1 MALYI
6 IPLLIIVLLV
16 LFLRRIK
23 KRNKTGPSEEEYFA
37 KVLKDVDQTKEEQ
50 GTEVE
55 EPKEPLEPE
64 GTTSQPVEAKSQTE
78 PAKEQPQQLEEQEA
92 ATPVEKPAPVEPA
105 EPIPTPAAVEE
116 PKPKP
121 AQAKPK
127 QKFTPSNPL
136 IKQYETHLNL
146 EMLRAQNAGDE
157 DAYIDIVRKNSV
169 YMKNCT
175 LLNKALADKDKEK
188 ALASLKKIR
197 EMIPKDFRPD

>member
-23 KRNKTGPSEEEYFA
+23 KRKKTGPSEEEYFA
-37 KVLKDVDQTKEEQ
+37 KVLKDVDQSQEEKAQ
-50 GTEVE
+50 AVE
-55 EPKEPLEPE
+55 EPRETTVQQIEAKTQTEQPKELQQA
-64 GTTSQPVEAKSQTE
+64 QPVEE
-78 PAKEQPQQLEEQEA
+78 PAP
-92 ATPVEKPAPVEPA
+92 TPVESEPA
-105 EPIPTPAAVEE
+105 HAPEPAAVAE

-121 AQAKPK
+121 APAKPK
-127 QKFTPSNPL
+127 QRFTPSNPL

-175 LLNKALADKDKEK
+175 LLNKALAEKDKEK

-197 EMIPKDFRPD
+197 EMIPKDFRQE

>member
-23 KRNKTGPSEEEYFA
+23 KRKKTGPSEEEYFA
-37 KVLKDVDQTKEEQ
+37 RALKDIDQSQKEKGEA
-50 GTEVE
+50 VE
-55 EPKEPLEPE
+55 EPEKAEELKE
-64 GTTSQPVEAKSQTE
+64 TTTQKVEAETQPEPPEEQQSEQATEKTE
-78 PAKEQPQQLEEQEA
+78 PAPVDPAEPAEPEP
-92 ATPVEKPAPVEPA
+92 TPAPVAEPTSKPAPV
-105 EPIPTPAAVEE
+105 
-116 PKPKP
+116 
-121 AQAKPK
+121 KPK
-127 QKFTPSNPL
+127 QRFTPSNPL

-175 LLNKALADKDKEK
+175 LLNKALAAKDKEK

-197 EMIPKDFRPD
+197 EMIPKDFRPE

>member
-23 KRNKTGPSEEEYFA
+23 KRKKTGPSEEEYFA
-37 KVLKDVDQTKEEQ
+37 QVLKDVDQSQEQ
-50 GTEVE
+50 KGEAVE
-55 EPKEPLEPE
+55 EPQEPE
-64 GTTSQPVEAKSQTE
+64 EHRETAVQPIESKTQTEQPKDLQQVQPVE
-78 PAKEQPQQLEEQEA
+78 EA
-92 ATPVEKPAPVEPA
+92 ALTPVESEPAPAPEP
-105 EPIPTPAAVEE
+105 TTAVE

-121 AQAKPK
+121 APAKPK
-127 QKFTPSNPL
+127 QRFTPSNPL

-175 LLNKALADKDKEK
+175 LLNKALAEKNKEK

-197 EMIPKDFRPD
+197 EMIPRNFKSD

>member
-16 LFLRRIK
+16 LFILRRGK
-23 KRNKTGPSEEEYFA
+23 KNKKTGPSEEEYLA
-37 KVLKDVDQTKEEQ
+37 QVLKDVDQSQEEKGDAVKESEK
-50 GTEVE
+50 VE
-55 EPKEPLEPE
+55 EPKETTVQPIEAKAQTEQPKEPQQA
-64 GTTSQPVEAKSQTE
+64 QPVEE
-78 PAKEQPQQLEEQEA
+78 PAP
-92 ATPVEKPAPVEPA
+92 TPVESE
-105 EPIPTPAAVEE
+105 PTPAAVAE

-121 AQAKPK
+121 APAKPK
-127 QKFTPSNPL
+127 QRFTPSNPL

-175 LLNKALADKDKEK
+175 LLNKALAEKDKEK

-197 EMIPKDFRPD
+197 EMIPKDFRPE

>member
-16 LFLRRIK
+16 LFILRKGK
-23 KRNKTGPSEEEYFA
+23 KNKKTGPSEEEYLA
-37 KVLKDVDQTKEEQ
+37 KVLKEVDQSQEEKGGAVDEPEKAEEPAAQKVEAKAQIEQPKELQQEQ
-50 GTEVE
+50 PVE
-55 EPKEPLEPE
+55 EPAP
-64 GTTSQPVEAKSQTE
+64 
-78 PAKEQPQQLEEQEA
+78 
-92 ATPVEKPAPVEPA
+92 TPVESE
-105 EPIPTPAAVEE
+105 PTPAAVAE

-121 AQAKPK
+121 ASAKPK
-127 QKFTPSNPL
+127 QRFTPSNPL

-175 LLNKALADKDKEK
+175 LLNKALAEKDKEK

-197 EMIPKDFRPD
+197 EMIPKDFRPE

>member
-23 KRNKTGPSEEEYFA
+23 KRKKTGPSEEEYFA
-37 KVLKDVDQTKEEQ
+37 KVLKDVDQSQEEK
-50 GTEVE
+50 GEAVE
-55 EPKEPLEPE
+55 EPRETAIQPIEAKTQTEQPKELQQA
-64 GTTSQPVEAKSQTE
+64 QPVEV
-78 PAKEQPQQLEEQEA
+78 PAP
-92 ATPVEKPAPVEPA
+92 TPVESEPAPAPEPA
-105 EPIPTPAAVEE
+105 TAVE

-121 AQAKPK
+121 APAKPK
-127 QKFTPSNPL
+127 QRFTPSNPL

-175 LLNKALADKDKEK
+175 LLNKALAEKDKEK

-197 EMIPKDFRPD
+197 EMIPKDFRPE

>member
-16 LFLRRIK
+16 LFILRRGK
-23 KRNKTGPSEEEYFA
+23 KNKKTGPSEEEYLA
-37 KVLKDVDQTKEEQ
+37 KVLKDVDQSQEGKGEAVDEPEKAEEPAAQKVEAKAQIEQPKELQQEQ
-50 GTEVE
+50 PVE
-55 EPKEPLEPE
+55 EPAP
-64 GTTSQPVEAKSQTE
+64 
-78 PAKEQPQQLEEQEA
+78 
-92 ATPVEKPAPVEPA
+92 TPVESE
-105 EPIPTPAAVEE
+105 PTPAAVAE

-121 AQAKPK
+121 APAKPK
-127 QKFTPSNPL
+127 QRFTPSNPL

-175 LLNKALADKDKEK
+175 LLNKALAEKDKEK

-197 EMIPKDFRPD
+197 EMIPKDFRPE

>member
-16 LFLRRIK
+16 LFILRRGK
-23 KRNKTGPSEEEYFA
+23 KNKKTGPSEEEYLA
-37 KVLKDVDQTKEEQ
+37 KVLKEVDQSQEEK
-50 GTEVE
+50 GEAVE
-55 EPKEPLEPE
+55 EPKETTVQPIEAKAQTEQPKEP
-64 GTTSQPVEAKSQTE
+64 QQAPPVEE
-78 PAKEQPQQLEEQEA
+78 PAP
-92 ATPVEKPAPVEPA
+92 TPVESEPAPAPEPA
-105 EPIPTPAAVEE
+105 TAVE

-121 AQAKPK
+121 APAKPK
-127 QKFTPSNPL
+127 QRFTPSNPL

-175 LLNKALADKDKEK
+175 LLNKAMAEKNKEK

-197 EMIPKDFRPD
+197 EMIPKDFRPE

>member
-23 KRNKTGPSEEEYFA
+23 KRKKTGPSEEEYLA
-37 KVLKDVDQTKEEQ
+37 KVLKEVDQSKEDKGEALEESEQ
-50 GTEVE
+50 AE
-55 EPKEPLEPE
+55 ELKKPE
-64 GTTSQPVEAKSQTE
+64 ETAAQPVEAKTQAEAPKEHQPTQPLEQAE
-78 PAKEQPQQLEEQEA
+78 PS
-92 ATPVEKPAPVEPA
+92 PVEPA
-105 EPIPTPAAVEE
+105 KPAPITAPIAE

-121 AQAKPK
+121 APAKPK

-175 LLNKALADKDKEK
+175 LLNKALAEKDKEK

-197 EMIPKDFRPD
+197 DMIPKDFRPE